1 MKLNIIDETR
11 NHLIGFLKK
20 VLEGNYTQNELES
33 FIISGYQNEVFERIR
48 TTVVQ
53 IITGKSQGSDSNTR
67 TLSTDDRAAIEEI
80 IFELERQ
87 SN

>member
-1 MKLNIIDETR
+1 M
-11 NHLIGFLKK
+11 
-20 VLEGNYTQNELES
+20 
-33 FIISGYQNEVFERIR
+33 
-48 TTVVQ
+48 VVQ

-67 TLSTDDRAAIEEI
+67 TLSTDDRAAIEKI